1 MTEKKTI
8 TVDNAIFREM
18 IEDNNYYVDK
28 TAFLKPFIKNK
39 VRNMLFTRPRRFGKS
54 LTMEMM
60 KEFFCLNFKNAPDY
74 EARQKNLFKDLEISK
89 DTALCDEHMGKY
101 PVISVTFKDAKG
113 NDYESALLSLY
124 SVISEL
130 FSRFE
135 FLLDNPAL
143 TVDDR
148 EDFHCCRKLSRTSVS
163 KENTNLIQISLHLL
177 VRLLNKCYKEPVI
190 LLIDEYDVP
199 LQNAHEKGFYSD
211 LIDIFRVMISKVG
224 KRDSG
229 LQILRCVLTGC
240 LMISKESTYTG
251 LNNFQVYNISSED
264 YKEFFGFTDYEV
276 DRLLAY
282 YGVSGKKTLIKE
294 WYNGYNFFDV
304 SIYCPWDVMSYLRQS
319 VGRKDQKPKNY
330 WANTSSNSILYEFI
344 SYANNE
350 DLLLAMNR
358 LLRGE
363 TVACTVDERFSFS
376 DLEQDHSADQFF
388 SILYLTGYLTC
399 VGQDEAKRDL
409 LKIPNL
415 EINNLFGTRILSYF
429 NKKALTQTEN
439 AKKLC
444 GCLLAGDAGGTENIL
459 SDAFFLF
466 LSVQDTKYEQAYHSF
481 VLGMLST
488 LKRGDSP
495 LPASEKE
502 TGDGYADITLED
514 RDSNTAAV
522 LEFKLCRAH
531 GSDEDL
537 KTDAGREALMTAA
550 GRGLKQ
556 IKAKRYAR
564 RLLEDYETVWCFG
577 IGCYGKKVAVMA
589 DKLARE

>member
-1 MTEKKTI
+1 MAQKKLI
-8 TVDNAIFREM
+8 TVGKSSFGQM
-18 IEDNNYYVDK
+18 IERNNYFVDK
-28 TAFLKPFIKNK
+28 TSFLKPFIEYDDETI
-39 VRNMLFTRPRRFGKS
+39 LFTRPRRFGKT
-54 LTMEMM
+54 LTMDMI
-60 KEFFCLNFKNAPDY
+60 KEFFCLNYENDPDY

-89 DTALCDEHMGKY
+89 DREFCDEHMGKY
-101 PVISVTFKDAKG
+101 PVISVSFQGTDDDSNCQNAI
-113 NDYESALLSLY
+113 SALY
-124 SVISEL
+124 RVIAQL
-130 FSRFE
+130 FDGFK

-143 TVDDR
+143 DAKDR
-148 EDFHCCRKLSRTSVS
+148 KNFLCCQNLTGAAVTD
-163 KENTNLIQISLHLL
+163 ENTNWLKDSLDLL
-177 VRLLNKCYKEPVI
+177 VRLLNKCYKEDVI
-190 LLIDEYDVP
+190 VLIDEYDVP
-199 LQNAHEKGFYSD
+199 LQNARANGFYREM
-211 LIDIFRVMISKVG
+211 LNIFRRLAQVG
-224 KRDSG
+224 KPKSG
-229 LQILRCVLTGC
+229 LRILRCVFTGC
-240 LMISKESTYTG
+240 LRISKESIFTG
-251 LNNFQVYNISSED
+251 LNNVQVFGISSED
-264 YKEFFGFTDYEV
+264 YKEFFGFTDAEV

-282 YGVSGKKTLIKE
+282 YGVSDKKALIKE
-294 WYNGYNFFDV
+294 WYDGYNFFDV

-350 DLLLAMNR
+350 NMLLTLNR

-363 TVACTVDERFSFS
+363 TVACRVDEEFTYP
-376 DLEQDHSADQFF
+376 DLEQDHADTQLF

-399 VGQDEAKRDL
+399 VGQDEAERYL

-415 EINNLFGTRILSYF
+415 EISNLFGTRILSYF
-429 NKKALTQTEN
+429 QKKALTQTEN

-444 GCLLAGDAGGTENIL
+444 GFLLAGDAGGTENIL
-459 SDAFFLF
+459 ADAFFLF

-488 LKRGDSP
+488 LKRGDFP

-514 RDSNTAAV
+514 RDSHTAAV
-522 LEFKLCRAH
+522 LEFKVCRAH
-531 GSDEDL
+531 GSDEDI
-537 KTDAGREALMTAA
+537 KTPTDREALMAAA

-577 IGCYGKKVAVMA
+577 IGCYGKRVAVMA
-589 DKLARE
+589 DRLTR